1 MTLDLHGTVALV
13 AGAASPTGAAMAG
26 ELARLG
32 ATVAILDGDRAGLDD
47 LAAAIEAAGGHVL
60 AAAVDL
66 TDPRSARNAV
76 GWVVSRCE
84 RLDIVLIAGAADP
97 TASVSRA
104 AIQHLGMAGQ
114 HSPRACA
121 DLVA

>member
-1 MTLDLHGTVALV
+1 MTLDLHGTVALI
-13 AGAASPTGAAMAG
+13 AGAASPTGAAIAG

-32 ATVAILDGDRAGLDD
+32 ATVAIVDSDRAELDD

-60 AAAVDL
+60 SAAVDL
-66 TDPRSARNAV
+66 TDPYSARNAV

-84 RLDIVLIAGAADP
+84 RLDIVIIAGAADP

-104 AIQHLGMAGQ
+104 ATQHLRMAG
-114 HSPRACA
+114 HDSPRGSA

>member
-1 MTLDLHGTVALV
+1 MTLDLHGNVALI
-13 AGAASPTGAAMAG
+13 AGAASPAGAAIAG

-47 LAAAIEAAGGHVL
+47 LAAAIEAAGGHALSAV
-60 AAAVDL
+60 VDL
-66 TDPRSARNAV
+66 ADPSSARNAV

-84 RLDIVLIAGAADP
+84 RLDIVIIAGGADP

-104 AIQHLGMAGQ
+104 ATHHVRMAGPD
-114 HSPRACA
+114 SPRAWA